1 MAKGEKSMRK
11 TVILPETYDTCRS
24 LRYLSTDPDRI
35 RVKLLQKA
43 SDVTVLW

>member
-11 TVILPETYDTCRS
+11 TVILAETYTYRS

>member
-11 TVILPETYDTCRS
+11 TVILPETYTFSS

>member
-11 TVILPETYDTCRS
+11 TVIMPETYTCRS